1 MSLLQDDVKKRKFV
15 NEEENSEDVEPEEGE
30 CSESE
35 KDDGISDE
43 ITSDMSINSE
53 SDHEEEQG

>member
-1 MSLLQDDVKKRKFV
+1 VRKRKFV
-15 NEEENSEDVEPEEGE
+15 SEEEESSEEHEEGE

-35 KDDGISDE
+35 NDDISDQ
-43 ITSDMSINSE
+43 ITPDVYINSE

>member
-1 MSLLQDDVKKRKFV
+1 VRKRKFV
-15 NEEENSEDVEPEEGE
+15 SEEESSEEHEEGE

-35 KDDGISDE
+35 NDDISDQ
-43 ITSDMSINSE
+43 ITPDVYISE

>member
-1 MSLLQDDVKKRKFV
+1 VKKRKFV
-15 NEEENSEDVEPEEGE
+15 SEEESSEEHEEGE

-35 KDDGISDE
+35 NDDNSDQ
-43 ITSDMSINSE
+43 ITSNYTDVYINSE